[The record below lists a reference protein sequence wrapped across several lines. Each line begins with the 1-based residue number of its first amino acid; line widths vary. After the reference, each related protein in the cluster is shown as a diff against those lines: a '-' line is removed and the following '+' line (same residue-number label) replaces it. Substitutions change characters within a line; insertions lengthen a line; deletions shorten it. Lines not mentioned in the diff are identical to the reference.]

1 MALSTFTELKEAVA
15 DWLDRSDL
23 TARIPDFIALA
34 EARINRELRIRPMEV
49 RSTMY
54 TTVDQQY
61 FNLPGGY
68 IQMRNIQLNTN
79 PTTPLEYITPEM
91 LDRLYGSSTTGK
103 PRAYTLIG
111 DEIQLAPI
119 PDSAYQLE
127 MAFYEKFTP
136 LGDGSAGTVTSNWL
150 TANAPDVLLYGA
162 LMEAEPFI
170 KNDERI
176 PVWLNGYSNA
186 INKLQQQD
194 QRDRHS
200 GSAMRVRNIYS
211 GVEGR
216 N

>member
-1 MALSTFTELKEAVA
+1 MALGTFTELKDAVA

-23 TARIPDFIALA
+23 TSRIPDFIALA
-34 EARINRELRIRPMEV
+34 EARLNRELRIRPMEV
-49 RSTMY
+49 RSTMV
-54 TTVDQQY
+54 TTADQQY
-61 FNLPGGY
+61 FQLPGGY
-68 IQMRNIQLNTN
+68 IQMRNMQLNTN

-91 LDRLYGSSTTGK
+91 MDRLYGSTTSGK

-119 PDSAYQLE
+119 PDSTYTVE

-136 LGDGSAGTVTSNWL
+136 LGDGSSGTVTSNWL

-176 PVWLNGYSNA
+176 PVWLNGYNNA
-186 INKLQQQD
+186 VNKLQQQD

-200 GSAMRVRNIYS
+200 GSALRVRNIYS

>member
-1 MALSTFTELKEAVA
+1 MALGTFTELKDAIA

-54 TTVDQQY
+54 ATVDQQY

-91 LDRLYGSSTTGK
+91 LDRLYGSSATGK

-119 PDSAYQLE
+119 PDSAYQVE

-150 TANAPDVLLYGA
+150 TANAPDILLYGA

-186 INKLQQQD
+186 IDKIQKQD

-211 GVEGR
+211 GVEG
-216 N
+216 